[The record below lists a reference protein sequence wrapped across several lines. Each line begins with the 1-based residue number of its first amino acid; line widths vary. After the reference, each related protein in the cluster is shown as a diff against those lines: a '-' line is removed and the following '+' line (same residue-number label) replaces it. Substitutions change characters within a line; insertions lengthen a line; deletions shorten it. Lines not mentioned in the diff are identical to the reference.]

1 MASLANYRY
10 PWEKF
15 RRVNRR
21 HPCPICG
28 HDSYCGYN
36 SHMASC
42 MREPNGAFKLVEMK
56 DGGIAYLH
64 WLVEPARRAN
74 AVNEDASRIIKMV
87 PPAPVEVRDRV
98 YRDFLNML
106 TLDKRH
112 RDDLLRRGLSI
123 DSIKKTGYRSM
134 PGLRDSFQSRSIC
147 KRLIGMGHDLSGI
160 PGFYVKK
167 GKYGE
172 YWTFQGGP
180 GYFIPVVDHEGRIQ
194 ALQRRM
200 DGSVSGKYRLF
211 SCSEKN
217 GCTSGTPAHVAVPE
231 EIRDGRI
238 WITEGPLKAN
248 IASELLGA
256 VFVGA
261 ISANTWRP
269 ALEMLD
275 KLMGREKKEVVIAY
289 DMDYLKNDFV
299 RYHLKKLAE
308 ELEKRE
314 VETFWAC
321 WDKDVKGI
329 DDALQ
334 KGLKIR
340 ILRRRDRNDRT
351 GEERLPEK
359 SRAAGAN

>member
-1 MASLANYRY
+1 MASSANYRY

-42 MREPNGAFKLVEMK
+42 MREQKGAFKQVEME

-64 WLVEPARRAN
+64 WLVEPAKRAN
-74 AVNEDASRIIKMV
+74 AANEDAARIIKPA

-106 TLDKRH
+106 TLAKRH
-112 RDDLLRRGLSI
+112 REDLLRRGLSI
-123 DSIKKTGYRSM
+123 DSIRKTGYKSV
-134 PGLRDSFQSRSIC
+134 PEKIKPWLIC
-147 KRLIGMGHDLSGI
+147 KRLIDMGHDLSGI
-160 PGFYVKK
+160 PGFYLSETRE

-172 YWTFQGGP
+172 YWTFSGGP
-180 GYFIPVVDHEGRIQ
+180 GYFIPVVDREGRIQ

-200 DGSVSGKYRLF
+200 DGSLNGKYMLF

-217 GCTSGTPAHVAVPE
+217 GCTSGTPAHVAIPRE
-231 EIRDGRI
+231 MKDSRI

-256 VFVGA
+256 VFIGA

-275 KLMGREKKEVVIAY
+275 KLMEREKKEVVIAY

-299 RYHLKKLAE
+299 RLHLKKLAE

-314 VETFWAC
+314 VEIYWAC
-321 WDKDVKGI
+321 WDKDAKGI
-329 DDALQ
+329 DDALL

-340 ILRRRDRNDRT
+340 ILKRRD
-351 GEERLPEK
+351 K
-359 SRAAGAN
+359 VV